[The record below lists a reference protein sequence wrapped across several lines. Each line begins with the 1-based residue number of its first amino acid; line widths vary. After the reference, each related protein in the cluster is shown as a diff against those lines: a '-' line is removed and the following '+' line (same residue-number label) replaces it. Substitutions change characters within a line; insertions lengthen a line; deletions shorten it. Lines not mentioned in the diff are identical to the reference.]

1 MPAPVEPMSVTYT
14 CPRCDQAVRAE
25 VSDAAPVVACPE
37 CRSSIA
43 IPEGAYEQGK
53 LHQCLVCPSTDLF
66 VRKDF
71 SQRLGVSIVVAGFAA
86 SCVTWY
92 LYLPYWTYGIL
103 FATAAIDVV
112 LYFLVPNCL
121 NCYRCNAQYRGLPDL
136 DSYEAFNLETHER
149 YRQQEIRLREA
160 AGETIRRQTSTPA
173 QTGANPTPPN
183 PGS

>member
-1 MPAPVEPMSVTYT
+1 MNVAYV
-14 CPRCDQAVRAE
+14 CPRCDRPVRVDVPEGCAE
-25 VSDAAPVVACPE
+25 VGCPE
-37 CRSSIA
+37 CRSSIT
-43 IPEGAYEQGK
+43 IPDGAYEGGK
-53 LHQCLVCPSTDLF
+53 LRQCLVCPSTDLF

-103 FATAAIDVV
+103 FATAAVDVV

-149 YRQQEIRLREA
+149 YRQQEIRLRDAAAEA
-160 AGETIRRQTSTPA
+160 SRRQPSATA
-173 QTGANPTPPN
+173 QTGGGQTPHR
-183 PGS
+183 PGP

>member
-1 MPAPVEPMSVTYT
+1 MPSTDPLNIAYA
-14 CPRCDQAVRAE
+14 CPRCDQSVRVDVLEGA
-25 VSDAAPVVACPE
+25 DVVACPA
-37 CRSSIA
+37 CRSSIT
-43 IPEGAYEQGK
+43 IPAGAYERGK

-71 SQRLGVSIVVAGFAA
+71 SQRLGVTIVVAGFAA

-92 LYLPYWTYGIL
+92 LYMPYWTYGIL
-103 FATAAIDVV
+103 FATAAVDVV

-149 YRQQEIRLREA
+149 YRQQEIRLRDA
-160 AGETIRRQTSTPA
+160 AADSSRRQASAPA
-173 QTGANPTPPN
+173 QSGASQTPPRS
-183 PGS
+183 GS

>member
-1 MPAPVEPMSVTYT
+1 MPAPVEPMTVTYA
-14 CPRCDQAVRAE
+14 CPRCDQTARVDVPAG
-25 VSDAAPVVACPE
+25 APVVGCPA
-37 CRSSIA
+37 CRSSIS
-43 IPEGAYEQGK
+43 IPAGAYENGK

-103 FATAAIDVV
+103 FATAAVDVV

-121 NCYRCNAQYRGLPDL
+121 CCYRCNAQYRGLPQL

-160 AGETIRRQTSTPA
+160 TAEAVRRQPSAPA
-173 QTGANPTPPN
+173 QTGAAPTPPT

>member
-1 MPAPVEPMSVTYT
+1 MPTPVEPMNVTYA
-14 CPRCDQAVRAE
+14 CPRCDQTTRAD
-25 VSDAAPVVACPE
+25 VPDGAATVTCSA

-43 IPEGAYEQGK
+43 IPPGAYEHGR
-53 LHQCLVCPSTDLF
+53 LRQCLVCPSTDLF

-103 FATAAIDVV
+103 FATAAVDVV

-136 DSYEAFNLETHER
+136 DSYDAFNLETHER

-160 AGETIRRQTSTPA
+160 AAETPRRQTSSRA
-173 QTGANPTPPN
+173 QTGATPTPPN
-183 PGS
+183 SSS

>member
-1 MPAPVEPMSVTYT
+1 MPAPAQPMTVTYA
-14 CPRCDQAVRAE
+14 CPRCDQTVRADVPSGATLVGCE
-25 VSDAAPVVACPE
+25 A
-37 CRSSIA
+37 CRSSIS
-43 IPEGAYEQGK
+43 IPAGAYENGK
-53 LHQCLVCPSTDLF
+53 LNQCLVCPSTDLF

-92 LYLPYWTYGIL
+92 LYMPYWTYGIL
-103 FATAAIDVV
+103 FATAAVDVV

-160 AGETIRRQTSTPA
+160 TAEASRRQPSNTA
-173 QTGANPTPPN
+173 QSGAAPTPPN
-183 PGS
+183 SGS